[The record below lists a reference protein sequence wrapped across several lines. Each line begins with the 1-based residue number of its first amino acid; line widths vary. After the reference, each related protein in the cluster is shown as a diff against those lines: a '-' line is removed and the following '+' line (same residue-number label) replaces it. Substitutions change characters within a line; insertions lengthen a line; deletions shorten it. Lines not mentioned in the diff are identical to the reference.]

1 MARKTMFDDG
11 FFNFLVEGARFVG
24 TSGIPMLMDIPND
37 KIPNSLWP
45 FERRNL
51 TTNYRQYIHFYMHDK
66 GFAPILH
73 SPDRYLPKLQ
83 LYDGMLTPDFT
94 LTVGQSRCLQEA
106 NTYMNRAVGFYFQ
119 RHGVPVIPSIRWSD
133 KTSFDFCFLG
143 VPKNRMVSIS
153 THGCI
158 KSMEQKLLFK
168 EGLDAMLNE
177 LQPPIVLV
185 HGYMPD
191 VIFGEFLHQV
201 CFHRYPS
208 RIEETRGKGGT
219 NGNI

>member
-1 MARKTMFDDG
+1 MAQKTMFDDG

-24 TSGIPMLMDIPND
+24 TSDIPMLMDIPND
-37 KIPNSLWP
+37 KTPNSLWP

-191 VIFGEFLHQV
+191 VIFRDFLHQV